1 MAKDQ
6 TLTLFGD
13 SDTPV
18 PAIDPSGVIY
28 VLHVRGTRTKE
39 VEGLRLSPMWTAKR
53 VPKKYSWSLGSFI
66 EPAKPLFQ
74 VGYNQKV
81 MFSRV
86 STSWTSFFWLTGTL
100 TAVTSPDEM
109 SRRHCDMC
117 ELRW

>member
-39 VEGLRLSPMWTAKR
+39 VEGPRLSPMWTAKR
-53 VPKKYSWSLGSFI
+53 VPNKYPWSPGSFI

-86 STSWTSFFWLTGTL
+86 LGPLVFLVDWNFDCCH
-100 TAVTSPDEM
+100 V
-109 SRRHCDMC
+109 SRGN
-117 ELRW
+117 E

>member
-18 PAIDPSGVIY
+18 PAIDPSIGEGLQVVPTSESVCWSPSGAIY

-39 VEGLRLSPMWTAKR
+39 VEGPRLLPMWTAKR
-53 VPKKYSWSLGSFI
+53 VPKKYSVAPGPFI

-86 STSWTSFFWLTGTL
+86 SASWTSRLFG
-100 TAVTSPDEM
+100 
-109 SRRHCDMC
+109 
-117 ELRW
+117 